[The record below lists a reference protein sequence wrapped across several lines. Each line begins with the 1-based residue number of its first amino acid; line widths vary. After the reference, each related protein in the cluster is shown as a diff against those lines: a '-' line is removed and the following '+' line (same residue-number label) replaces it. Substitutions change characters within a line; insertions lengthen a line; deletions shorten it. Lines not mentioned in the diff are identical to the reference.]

1 VTDLSEHSTSDRP
14 KRAAYPGLGFA
25 LGTLAAAVAAIP
37 AALRAGFSPAVWI
50 TLAGASALLLGPALA
65 GLARARPVTGALFA
79 ALTALGLCAIP
90 LAFLATLLKTTTHHR
105 PLGAVTFAVA
115 AALLVSGAM
124 LATLRLVAWTR
135 PLPNAP
141 NAPNARAWLRAAVAL
156 AALAGPAFL
165 FGSVLSAAGARSS
178 ALDVVLALGSAI
190 LLGIAPWPRALRKVA
205 SRAGLPIW
213 VTLVGL
219 GVSIGLSGASSAARL
234 ASPALFAPI
243 GWFVD

>member
-1 VTDLSEHSTSDRP
+1 VAALREHSTSDRP

-50 TLAGASALLLGPALA
+50 TLAGATALLLGPALA

-79 ALTALGLCAIP
+79 ALTAIGLCAIP
-90 LAFLATLLKTTTHHR
+90 LAFLATVLKTTTHHR

-115 AALLVSGAM
+115 AALLIFGAM

-135 PLPNAP
+135 ARPNGP
-141 NAPNARAWLRAAVAL
+141 SARLWLRAAVAL
-156 AALAGPAFL
+156 AAIAGSAFL
-165 FGSVLSAAGARSS
+165 FGSVLSAASARSS
-178 ALDVVLALGSAI
+178 ALDVVLALGSAL